1 MQFLLYDPNPTLNV
15 PERGGFASGLVF
27 FGGKAKP
34 SYYAYRLPL
43 FLPHNHARRGHALE
57 VWGAVRPAPYAVRD
71 GDGPQYV
78 QIQFQRSGRGSWM
91 TLQTVQITDPHGYIN
106 TWIRFPA
113 SGSVRLSW
121 TYPPNDTTLK
131 STMVVD
137 SNGTVTSRS
146 AHVSIGR

>member
-1 MQFLLYDPNPTLNV
+1 
-15 PERGGFASGLVF
+15 
-27 FGGKAKP
+27 
-34 SYYAYRLPL
+34 
-43 FLPHNHARRGHALE
+43 
-57 VWGAVRPAPYAVRD
+57 
-71 GDGPQYV
+71 
-78 QIQFQRSGRGSWM
+78 M